1 MRSSTDKLK
10 STTNICIQYKR
21 SSRQFKKGVPAR
33 ENGQYCSNFR
43 QFLRNFYKFS
53 KKKRWFRPQEPPWTR
68 QWNTHIHIS
77 LKKKKKTKKK
87 KKKKKKKKRQIHV
100 HCTYHVYWTEIG
112 SLPFNF
118 TSSTFFL
125 PIQFTLLK
133 S

>member
-53 KKKRWFRPQEPPWTR
+53 KKKKMVSTPGTPLDPPMKYTCP
-68 QWNTHIHIS
+68 HFI
-77 LKKKKKTKKK
+77 KKKTKKTDK
-87 KKKKKKKKRQIHV
+87 YIYIV
-100 HCTYHVYWTEIG
+100 HIMFTEQRG

-118 TSSTFFL
+118 TRSTFFL